1 METPNGF
8 AAIIMNIPGWQ
19 NLTTRRAIRVPDI
32 GAVLANSIEPWAL
45 AIRRFATLNR
55 FMMTAQGDG
64 AIAFTHWI
72 GKSSKAVTE
81 QVGE

>member
-32 GAVLANSIEPWAL
+32 DAVLANSIEPWAL
-45 AIRRFATLNR
+45 AIRRFALLGSRLRRRKVAAGSPAVASQAT
-55 FMMTAQGDG
+55 
-64 AIAFTHWI
+64 
-72 GKSSKAVTE
+72 GKA
-81 QVGE
+81 